1 MGRRIK
7 KPYIP
12 FPPEYEDALLLGL
25 EVETKKAAIAH
36 KCSWADA
43 DDFRQGAYIY
53 ITTHWAYDPTKS
65 KLCTYIGNCVKWY
78 IGKQFIKKGKEKLVY
93 YGEGEEDSW
102 AIFATPPEYKYTM
115 DDVVEHAGLTEQEK
129 RIVYAR
135 LEGVKAMEVG
145 RQEKLNQGNL
155 VAILKKI
162 KLKLKSFDPES
173 LDGEQEP

>member
-1 MGRRIK
+1 MGRRVK

-25 EVETKKAAIAH
+25 KVETKKAAIAH

-43 DDFRQGAYIY
+43 DDYRQGAYIY
-53 ITTHWAYDPTKS
+53 ITTHWAYDSTKS

-78 IGKQFIKKGKEKLVY
+78 IGKQFIKKSKEKLIF
-93 YGEGEEDSW
+93 YGEEEDSL

-115 DDVVEHAGLTEQEK
+115 DDVIENAGLTAQEK

-135 LEGVKAMEVG
+135 LDGEKATEIARKEELKMGE
-145 RQEKLNQGNL
+145 L
-155 VAILKKI
+155 VVVLKHI
-162 KLKLKSFDPES
+162 KQKLKSFNPES